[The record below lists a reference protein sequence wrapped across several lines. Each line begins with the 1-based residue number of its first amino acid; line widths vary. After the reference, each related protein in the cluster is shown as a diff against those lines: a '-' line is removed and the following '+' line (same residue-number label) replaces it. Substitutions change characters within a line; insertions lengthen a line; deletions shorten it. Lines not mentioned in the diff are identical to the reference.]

1 MTPRQGSIGGGTVTQ
16 GVASLCP
23 GLREVAPLG
32 LKTECA
38 KADQPVL
45 RTSPEEWCCAVSPVT
60 LATRHAY
67 PPLALVLVVAR
78 VVVDSQIRQLVDAGS
93 RRLGAPERR
102 HLT

>member
-60 LATRHAY
+60 LATRHREIEDEDDDEKGPLDTRHS
-67 PPLALVLVVAR
+67 PPVPWAR
-78 VVVDSQIRQLVDAGS
+78 TWFEIPPVGR
-93 RRLGAPERR
+93 
-102 HLT
+102 